1 MGLGDALIGTW
12 RLQSREDRLESGALR
27 EEPTL
32 GPDPLG
38 LLIYDRAG
46 NFAAQ
51 FMKRERPAVVAS
63 EALAPA
69 MVAVA
74 TESDMGGGTASA
86 SLASNNSTAVGGYDA
101 YFGTYTVDDATNL
114 VTQRLVAA
122 LTPADVGHV
131 VTREMQV
138 VDDELVI
145 RVAMTAADGVPVVR
159 TLRWSREA

>member
-12 RLQSREDRLESGALR
+12 RLRSREDRLESGEVR

-63 EALAPA
+63 EAA
-69 MVAVA
+69 VAATVA
-74 TESDMGGGTASA
+74 TESDPGEAAASA
-86 SLASNNSTAVGGYDA
+86 TLASNNSTAVGGYDA

-131 VTREMQV
+131 VTREMHV
-138 VDDELVI
+138 VDGELVI
-145 RVAMTAADGVPVVR
+145 RVALTAADGVPVVR
-159 TLRWSREA
+159 TLRWFREA

>member
-12 RLQSREDRLESGALR
+12 RLQSREDRLESGELR

-38 LLIYDRAG
+38 LLVYDRAG

-51 FMKRERPAVVAS
+51 FMKRERPALVAS
-63 EALAPA
+63 EVPA
-69 MVAVA
+69 TVT
-74 TESDMGGGTASA
+74 TESDTGGTPASA
-86 SLASNNSTAVGGYDA
+86 TLASNNSTAVGGYDA

-122 LTPADVGHV
+122 LTPTDVGHV
-131 VTREMQV
+131 VTREMHV

>member
-51 FMKRERPAVVAS
+51 FMKRDRPAIVSSEAPATVAS
-63 EALAPA
+63 ESDAGGAPA
-69 MVAVA
+69 SA
-74 TESDMGGGTASA
+74 T
-86 SLASNNSTAVGGYDA
+86 LASNNSTAVGGYDA

-131 VTREMQV
+131 VTREMHL
-138 VDDELVI
+138 VDGDLVI
-145 RVAMTAADGVPVVR
+145 RVAMTASDGVPVVR
-159 TLRWSREA
+159 TLRWRREA

>member
-12 RLQSREDRLESGALR
+12 RLQSREDRLESGELR

-38 LLIYDRAG
+38 LLVYDRAG

-51 FMKRERPAVVAS
+51 FMKRERPALVAS
-63 EALAPA
+63 EVPA
-69 MVAVA
+69 TVT
-74 TESDMGGGTASA
+74 TESDTGGTAASA
-86 SLASNNSTAVGGYDA
+86 TLASNNSTAVGGYDA

-122 LTPADVGHV
+122 LTPTDVGNV
-131 VTREMQV
+131 VTREMHV

>member
-12 RLQSREDRLESGALR
+12 RLRSREDRLESGDLR

-32 GPDPLG
+32 GSDPHG
-38 LLIYDRAG
+38 LLVYDRAG

-51 FMKRERPAVVAS
+51 FMKRDRPVVVS
-63 EALAPA
+63 EVPAGSATAPA
-69 MVAVA
+69 TGEAA
-74 TESDMGGGTASA
+74 ASA
-86 SLASNNSTAVGGYDA
+86 TLASNNSTAVGGYDA

-122 LTPADVGHV
+122 LTPADVGYV
-131 VTREMQV
+131 VTREMRV

-145 RVAMTAADGVPVVR
+145 RIAMTTADGVPVVR

>member
-51 FMKRERPAVVAS
+51 FMKRERPAIVASDAPATVAS
-63 EALAPA
+63 ESDAGRAPA
-69 MVAVA
+69 SA
-74 TESDMGGGTASA
+74 T
-86 SLASNNSTAVGGYDA
+86 LASNNSTAVGGYDA

-131 VTREMQV
+131 VTREMHL
-138 VDDELVI
+138 VDGDLVI
-145 RVAMTAADGVPVVR
+145 RVAMIASDGVPVVR
-159 TLRWSREA
+159 TLRWRREA

>member
-12 RLQSREDRLESGALR
+12 RLRSREDRLESGELR

-51 FMKRERPAVVAS
+51 FMKRERPAVVSS
-63 EALAPA
+63 EAPA
-69 MVAVA
+69 TVA
-74 TESDMGGGTASA
+74 TGSDPGGLAVPVPASA
-86 SLASNNSTAVGGYDA
+86 TLASNNSTAVGGYDA

-131 VTREMQV
+131 VTREMHL
-138 VDDELVI
+138 VDDELII